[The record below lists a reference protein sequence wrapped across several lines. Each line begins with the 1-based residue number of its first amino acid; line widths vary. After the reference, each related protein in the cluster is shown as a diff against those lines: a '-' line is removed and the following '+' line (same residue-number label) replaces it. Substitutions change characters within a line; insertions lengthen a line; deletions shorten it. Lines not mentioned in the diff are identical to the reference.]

1 MCLLP
6 THLVS
11 SEKAFGLISHPFQT
25 KCFPLIL
32 TPEIFHYL
40 QINAT
45 WRSMGPAQ
53 KASKKG
59 QKHLSIFLKA
69 KYSK

>member
-6 THLVS
+6 MHLVS

-25 KCFPLIL
+25 KRFPLIL

-40 QINAT
+40 GKNAA
-45 WRSMGPAQ
+45 WQSMGTAQ
-53 KASKKG
+53 KESKKG
-59 QKHLSIFLKA
+59 RK
-69 KYSK
+69 

>member
-11 SEKAFGLISHPFQT
+11 SEKAFGLVSHPFQT

-40 QINAT
+40 RINAV
-45 WRSMGPAQ
+45 WRSMGPDWEE
-53 KASKKG
+53 SKKG
-59 QKHLSIFLKA
+59 QKYLPIFA
-69 KYSK
+69 